1 MHQDVSKVSVNNTV
15 IRTYFLNIFLCQH
28 YHRFYFIAFGRFFE
42 YFRVMGYETLTIST
56 NHFLSHL
63 GLCLYLGRH
72 AAYIII
78 AVNISD
84 ADDGCRTVWDRDRMD
99 AMAMLKE
106 DRITL
111 HSRPKV

>member
-1 MHQDVSKVSVNNTV
+1 
-15 IRTYFLNIFLCQH
+15 
-28 YHRFYFIAFGRFFE
+28 
-42 YFRVMGYETLTIST
+42 MGYETLTIST

-84 ADDGCRTVWDRDRMD
+84 DGCRTVWDRMD